1 MARQVCSKATDTPLN
16 AKIKKKKKGI
26 KQNKMKQNNKE
37 KEKR

>member
-16 AKIKKKKKGI
+16 AKIKKKKGI